1 MSQKKNLEI
10 KEYDWVDP
18 YNIIISDNGNYIC
31 YVLNDVLTIQ
41 STISKWELN
50 VKGSKSAVISYDDR
64 YIVFSTFPD
73 SIGILNLKTKKIS
86 YLSNVA
92 SFQLSKS
99 ENSNWLACQLKTNNA
114 FLFKRL
120 NEYKS
125 YTFNNVQDYLFSSD
139 NNTLLIQGQVENNYY
154 LLWINL
160 RTQSIDTIW
169 QGNSSPSNKTFDKS
183 NKQLAFF
190 VSGKEGYQNQIYYY
204 HLGMDSA
211 VLKIDT
217 KKSNIDN
224 DLIITNNA
232 LLFSG
237 DGRRLF
243 FSLKNSHKTQSKIS
257 EVNDAD
263 VNIWNYKDKYLQ
275 SQQIISS
282 NSMLDKEVIGT
293 INTYTDIDN
302 ILLLNNNI
310 NDCVTLAI
318 DKMNNYVLINNLE
331 IDPADIPYSATGM
344 FEGDG
349 KHTINLASTNSK
361 WRKKIIDN
369 KFIQECSISPK
380 EKYVIYYD
388 QIKKNYFTYNIL
400 KNETKNI
407 TSSIPVPLYNKEYD
421 KPAPSTTYGLY
432 GGLGVAGWTEDD
444 EFVLIYDNYDIW
456 QVDPNG
462 VIPPINITSSWGEKN
477 NTVLR
482 IEKSQD
488 ERYSPVYKMG
498 DILIIKGFNKLNKDE
513 GYYKIKL
520 GEASN
525 HLKKLVAGPYKYEI
539 ICKSKKAN
547 RYVVKI
553 RNATNAPNIYIS
565 SNLESYKILTDIKPQ
580 EHYNWLTTQL
590 IRWETFSGEVG
601 EGVLYKPEN
610 FDSTKKYPIIFHIYE
625 KFSNQINEFKKPEL
639 SNGEMN
645 VPYFVSNGY
654 LVFEP
659 DIHYNIGYPGESAYD
674 YVISAAKQLSKL
686 TYIDSMKM
694 GLQGI
699 SFGGYEINF
708 IIANTKIFAAASSS
722 AGICNLVS
730 GYGSLRGSGMSSQY
744 IYETHQG
751 RIGKTLWEKPDLY
764 IKNSPI
770 FNADRVSTPLL
781 IMHNKGDQSVPWSQG
796 IEWFTALRRL
806 GKKVWMLEYDDEGH
820 GIGGKNNMIDFS
832 IRLKQFFDYYLEC
845 KSAPK
850 WMTIGIPAIL
860 KKKETGLELDDSLR
874 MP

>member
-1 MSQKKNLEI
+1 
-10 KEYDWVDP
+10 
-18 YNIIISDNGNYIC
+18 
-31 YVLNDVLTIQ
+31 
-41 STISKWELN
+41 
-50 VKGSKSAVISYDDR
+50 
-64 YIVFSTFPD
+64 
-73 SIGILNLKTKKIS
+73 
-86 YLSNVA
+86 
-92 SFQLSKS
+92 
-99 ENSNWLACQLKTNNA
+99 
-114 FLFKRL
+114 
-120 NEYKS
+120 
-125 YTFNNVQDYLFSSD
+125 
-139 NNTLLIQGQVENNYY
+139 
-154 LLWINL
+154 
-160 RTQSIDTIW
+160 
-169 QGNSSPSNKTFDKS
+169 
-183 NKQLAFF
+183 
-190 VSGKEGYQNQIYYY
+190 
-204 HLGMDSA
+204 
-211 VLKIDT
+211 
-217 KKSNIDN
+217 
-224 DLIITNNA
+224 
-232 LLFSG
+232 
-237 DGRRLF
+237 
-243 FSLKNSHKTQSKIS
+243 
-257 EVNDAD
+257 
-263 VNIWNYKDKYLQ
+263 
-275 SQQIISS
+275 
-282 NSMLDKEVIGT
+282 
-293 INTYTDIDN
+293 
-302 ILLLNNNI
+302 
-310 NDCVTLAI
+310 
-318 DKMNNYVLINNLE
+318 
-331 IDPADIPYSATGM
+331 
-344 FEGDG
+344 
-349 KHTINLASTNSK
+349 
-361 WRKKIIDN
+361 
-369 KFIQECSISPK
+369 
-380 EKYVIYYD
+380 
-388 QIKKNYFTYNIL
+388 
-400 KNETKNI
+400 
-407 TSSIPVPLYNKEYD
+407 
-421 KPAPSTTYGLY
+421 
-432 GGLGVAGWTEDD
+432 
-444 EFVLIYDNYDIW
+444 
-456 QVDPNG
+456 
-462 VIPPINITSSWGEKN
+462 
-477 NTVLR
+477 
-482 IEKSQD
+482 
-488 ERYSPVYKMG
+488 
-498 DILIIKGFNKLNKDE
+498 
-513 GYYKIKL
+513 
-520 GEASN
+520 
-525 HLKKLVAGPYKYEI
+525 
-539 ICKSKKAN
+539 
-547 RYVVKI
+547 
-553 RNATNAPNIYIS
+553 
-565 SNLESYKILTDIKPQ
+565 LESYKILTDIKPQ

-590 IRWETFSGEVG
+590 IRWKTFSGEVG

-730 GYGSLRGSGMSSQY
+730 GYGSLRGSGISSQY